1 MRQPSAFI
9 SYSWDSAPHK
19 RWVAAFAARLEQNG
33 VKVWLDQWHVKAGD
47 SLTKFME
54 SKLRSSGHVIVI
66 CTPAYA
72 RKSNARQGGVGFEQ
86 QIISAHRLAGIP
98 RRKILPVLRAGEH
111 KPGGHCAIPTHLAGI
126 YAVDAR
132 SKRLAS
138 STLEE
143 LLRVI
148 FNTPAKRPRAGTAPL
163 LRLPTIRQDGW
174 TLHNSVK
181 TNKKHPKTFYIPTE
195 KQRTNLAPSDLAKLV
210 FSIVDRYD
218 GETTGERM
226 WVEVTGKV
234 GPYYVGSL
242 RNIPLTR
249 HRYLKWGSAVVF
261 LPEHVI
267 DIVPAK
273 RPAARKRA
281 PTKKVVTR
289 KRKAA
294 KKPTA
299 RKRAR

>member
-1 MRQPSAFI
+1 M
-9 SYSWDSAPHK
+9 
-19 RWVAAFAARLEQNG
+19 AAFAARLEQNG

-54 SKLRSSGHVIVI
+54 SKIRSSGHVIVV

-72 RKSNARQGGVGFEQ
+72 RKSNTRQGGVGFEQ
-86 QIISAHRLAGIP
+86 QIISANRLAGIP
-98 RRKILPVLRAGEH
+98 RRKILPVLRAGDH
-111 KPGGHCAIPTHLAGI
+111 KPGKTCAIPTHLGGI

-143 LLRVI
+143 LLRAI
-148 FNTPAKRPRAGTAPL
+148 FNTPAKRPRTSTAPL
-163 LRLPTIRQDGW
+163 LRLPTMKQDGW
-174 TLHNSVK
+174 ALRNGVK

-195 KQRTNLAPSDLAKLV
+195 KQRTSLKPTDLAKLG
-210 FSIVDRYD
+210 FEILDRYD
-218 GETTGERM
+218 GELTGERM

-242 RNIPLTR
+242 RNNPLTR
-249 HRYLKWGSAVVF
+249 HRHLKWGSPVVF

-267 DIVPAK
+267 DIVPGK
-273 RPAARKRA
+273 SGSPG
-281 PTKKVVTR
+281 
-289 KRKAA
+289 KRKS
-294 KKPTA
+294 
-299 RKRAR
+299 

>member
-9 SYSWDSAPHK
+9 SYSWDSASHK

-54 SKLRSSGHVIVI
+54 SKIHSSGHVVVV

-72 RKSNARQGGVGFEQ
+72 RKSNTRQGGVGFEQ

-98 RRKILPVLRAGEH
+98 RRKILPVLRAGDH
-111 KPGGHCAIPTHLAGI
+111 KPGRNCAIPTHLGGI

-138 STLEE
+138 GTLEA
-143 LLRVI
+143 LLRAI
-148 FNTPAKRPRAGTAPL
+148 FNTPPKKPRTSTAPL
-163 LRLPTIRQDGW
+163 LRLPTMKQDGW
-174 TLHNSVK
+174 TLRNGVK
-181 TNKKHPKTFYIPTE
+181 TKKKHPKTFHIPTE
-195 KQRTNLAPSDLAKLV
+195 KERTSLKASELAKLG
-210 FSIVDRYD
+210 FEIVDRYD
-218 GETTGERM
+218 GEVVAERM
-226 WVEVTGKV
+226 WVEVNGRV

-242 RNIPLTR
+242 RNAPLTR
-249 HRYLKWGSAVVF
+249 HRHVKWGSPVVF

-267 DIVPAK
+267 DIAPGLKASPRKKK
-273 RPAARKRA
+273 R
-281 PTKKVVTR
+281 
-289 KRKAA
+289 
-294 KKPTA
+294 
-299 RKRAR
+299 